1 MLDRRST
8 NLLYRLLQAVEPL
21 SLEEC
26 SMDLGVSKRTL
37 YYDLSKIDDWLR
49 TNRLPPVQRRPNAGI
64 YLTEVTKSKV
74 LQLMSEIPPSHYV
87 YTDEERRAGIFIAVF
102 FWSDLTLDRLVD
114 WLGVS
119 RVTITQDFKRLREEL
134 LQFGIT
140 LTYQKGCGYVLGGD
154 ERKIRLKAVQD
165 LRFLRSIP
173 VEHPLRKMVE
183 TPFAGKSDLTVHV
196 ETIKNNVLPWVE
208 KELQFRFSDD
218 DLDELALLIALS
230 TFRLNQGHF
239 VAELD
244 SKHTARLKALPE
256 DRAALHIVRYIEN
269 AHKRR
274 VPESER
280 FFWTAVLAGTERLS
294 GNESP
299 LHEPQFHS
307 EDDRRVYLTAQKIV
321 EQFQRLAAVHFEHVD
336 AIVWRI
342 YESLRALYYRHQF
355 DLFPSSGVKMLH
367 PHLNLKVDLL
377 SVTRRIAPAARRL
390 IGDEWREMYDVLI
403 AINLALAISESER
416 NRRSLI
422 QYRALIVCP
431 QGKLTAQLLKA
442 EVIKHLPLLDVVA
455 TVSTRS
461 LDQYLDSVDLVLT
474 TVPITTS
481 LNKPVILVEP
491 FLSQNRLIRLG
502 EKIEQVLANINQ
514 AERIVMDLLR
524 LITKYAEVR
533 EENGLRLEL
542 SRFIRQ
548 RYRYPTAV
556 FFERRN
562 QEPLLNEI
570 LITERIRILDRVNN
584 WQEAIQEAAKPLLD
598 EGAITEHYIE
608 AMIETVKKY
617 GPYIVIAPGVAL
629 AHARPEDG
637 VRRLSMSLLKL
648 NEPVDFSRTECEER
662 CAHLIFVVAAVD
674 NASHLKAL
682 SQLTNLLAED
692 NNIEQLIAAK
702 QKESIIDLIDRYAV

>member
-21 SLEEC
+21 TLEEC
-26 SMDLGVSKRTL
+26 SRDLGVSKRTL
-37 YYDLSKIDDWLR
+37 YYDLRKINDWLR

-173 VEHPLRKMVE
+173 VEHPLKKMVE

-196 ETIKNNVLPWVE
+196 EAIKNNVLPWVE

-230 TFRLNQGHF
+230 TFRVNQGHF
-239 VAELD
+239 VAKFD
-244 SKHTARLKALPE
+244 SKHIARLKALPE
-256 DRAALHIVRYIEN
+256 DRAALHILRYIEN

-280 FFWTAVLAGTERLS
+280 FFWSAVLAGTERLS
-294 GNESP
+294 ENESQ

-336 AIVWRI
+336 TIVWRI

-355 DLFPSSGVKMLH
+355 DLFPSSGVKKLH

-390 IGDEWREMYDVLI
+390 IGDEWREMYNTLI
-403 AINLALAISESER
+403 AINLALAIFESER

-442 EVIKHLPLLDVVA
+442 EVIKHLPFLDVVA

-474 TVPITTS
+474 TVPITNR

-491 FLSQNRLIRLG
+491 FLSQNRLIRLR
-502 EKIEQVLANINQ
+502 EKIEQALANTNQ
-514 AERIVMDLLR
+514 EEGIVTDLLR
-524 LITKYAEVR
+524 LITQYAEVK
-533 EENGLRLEL
+533 EENGLRQEL
-542 SRFIRQ
+542 SHFIRHIVI
-548 RYRYPTAV
+548 RPPSL
-556 FFERRN
+556 FERRN
-562 QEPLLNEI
+562 QEPLINEI
-570 LITERIRILDRVNN
+570 LIPERIRILDRVDS

-682 SQLTNLLAED
+682 SQLTNLLADD

-702 QKESIIDLIDRYAV
+702 QKEAIIDLIDRYAV